1 LPLRAPRRRGLKARR
16 TEMWR
21 AIALAALLPLTP
33 VLQAS
38 DSVYV
43 KVPAGELVSVLKFED
58 STGAQAVAAFELMR
72 LPVSNTDFLRFVRQ
86 HSQWQ
91 KSKVPSVFA
100 DRSSYLAS
108 WKSDLELDATALPN
122 QPMVQV
128 SWFAA
133 SAYCEAQGA
142 RLPTWSQWEYVA
154 AADEKRRD
162 ARDDPAWREHI
173 LSWYSK
179 PSNTPLAEIGQRP
192 ANVYG
197 IQDLHGLI
205 WEWIDD
211 FSALLVVGDNRNQNN
226 TELAQFCGAGALSVQ
241 ERENYAVMMRVALL
255 SSLSASSSTS
265 NLGFRCARNAAPGV
279 LP

>member
-1 LPLRAPRRRGLKARR
+1 
-16 TEMWR
+16 MWR
-21 AIALAALLPLTP
+21 AIALAALLPLAP

-38 DSVYV
+38 EGVYV
-43 KVPAGELVSVLKFED
+43 KVPAGELVSVLKFDD
-58 STGAQAVAAFELMR
+58 STDPQAVAAFELMR
-72 LPVSNTDFLRFVRQ
+72 LPVSNADFLDFVRQ

-91 KSKVPSVFA
+91 KSTVPSVFA
-100 DRSSYLAS
+100 ERSGYLAS
-108 WKSDLELDATALPN
+108 WKSDLEPGAKALPN
-122 QPMVQV
+122 QPVVQV

-162 ARDDPAWREHI
+162 ARADPAWREQI
-173 LSWYSK
+173 LSWYST
-179 PSNTPLAEIGQRP
+179 PSNNPLAEVGQRP
-192 ANVYG
+192 ANAYG

-205 WEWIDD
+205 WEWTDD
-211 FSALLVVGDNRNQNN
+211 FSALLVVGDNRNQDN

-241 ERENYAVMMRVALL
+241 DRENYAVMMRVALL

-265 NLGFRCARNAAPGV
+265 SLGFRCARNVAPRA